1 MFVIIKNNLKKFL
14 KKVLTF
20 EKQGSIL
27 ISDKRNTNS
36 KEMVIMTT
44 KQWEARQK
52 KEIMEDIK
60 GRVLLV
66 KALRRQLEVSNNNY
80 ENRET
85 LLDITSKQTQIIK
98 LANSVKN

>member
-1 MFVIIKNNLKKFL
+1 MNECILLMQIGNRTQIKKM
-14 KKVLTF
+14 
-20 EKQGSIL
+20 
-27 ISDKRNTNS
+27 
-36 KEMVIMTT
+36 EMVIMTT

-85 LLDITSKQTQIIK
+85 LSDITSNQTQIIK
-98 LANSVKN
+98 LANSLYHLMKK

>member
-1 MFVIIKNNLKKFL
+1 
-14 KKVLTF
+14 
-20 EKQGSIL
+20 
-27 ISDKRNTNS
+27 
-36 KEMVIMTT
+36 MTT
-44 KQWEARQK
+44 KQWKARQK

-85 LLDITSKQTQIIK
+85 LSDITSNQTQIIK
-98 LANSVKN
+98 LANSLYHLMKK

>member
-1 MFVIIKNNLKKFL
+1 
-14 KKVLTF
+14 
-20 EKQGSIL
+20 
-27 ISDKRNTNS
+27 
-36 KEMVIMTT
+36 MTT

-85 LLDITSKQTQIIK
+85 LLDITSNQTQIIK
-98 LANSVKN
+98 LANSLYHLMKK

>member
-1 MFVIIKNNLKKFL
+1 
-14 KKVLTF
+14 
-20 EKQGSIL
+20 
-27 ISDKRNTNS
+27 
-36 KEMVIMTT
+36 MTT

-85 LLDITSKQTQIIK
+85 LSDITSNQTQIIK
-98 LANSVKN
+98 LANSLYRLMKK

>member
-1 MFVIIKNNLKKFL
+1 MNECILLMQIGNRTQIKKM
-14 KKVLTF
+14 
-20 EKQGSIL
+20 
-27 ISDKRNTNS
+27 
-36 KEMVIMTT
+36 EMVIMTT

-60 GRVLLV
+60 GRVILV

-85 LLDITSKQTQIIK
+85 LLDITSNQTQIIK
-98 LANSVKN
+98 LANSLYHLMKK

>member
-1 MFVIIKNNLKKFL
+1 
-14 KKVLTF
+14 
-20 EKQGSIL
+20 
-27 ISDKRNTNS
+27 
-36 KEMVIMTT
+36 MTT

-85 LLDITSKQTQIIK
+85 LSDITSNQTQIIK
-98 LANSVKN
+98 LANSLLQSLFTWIFYLFIGFVKLEESME